1 MKVLKLELSSS
12 ISQRHLI
19 RCVKLTETGRSRNL
33 LNLLRDFLNERKQRV
48 VLSAQFSTWEIFQ
61 QDYILVPL
69 LLLIYTNYLTEG
81 LSSNPKVFAGY
92 VFQKQPPRGVPKKR
106 CSENI

>member
-69 LLLIYTNYLTEG
+69 WFLIYTNYLTEG